1 MSNARGIRNNNPGNI
16 RKDGS
21 VWRGEVAGP
30 DKSFKTFETMAWGI
44 RAIYHLLNNYRLLY
58 GCDTI
63 EKMIRAVGA
72 SRRRE
77 RYGELHFHGVE
88 PFRVPRTS
96 RLTTTDRSV
105 MEPIVR
111 AMLRV
116 ETGMDVSAA
125 DYNQAWERFLKHK
138 NEKYFDRNCSTGR
151 CIPAGALDKE
161 FRPG

>member
-1 MSNARGIRNNNPGNI
+1 M
-16 RKDGS
+16 
-21 VWRGEVAGP
+21 AGP

-63 EKMIRAVGA
+63 EKMIRRWAPPEDGNDTESYISTVSNLSG
-72 SRRRE
+72 
-77 RYGELHFHGVE
+77 
-88 PFRVPRTS
+88 VPRTS

-138 NEKYFDRNCSTGR
+138 K
-151 CIPAGALDKE
+151 
-161 FRPG
+161 

>member
-1 MSNARGIRNNNPGNI
+1 MHGSDMPTKTTTETMSNARGIRNNNPGNI

-63 EKMIRAVGA
+63 EKMIRRWAPPEDGND
-72 SRRRE
+72 S
-77 RYGELHFHGVE
+77 G
-88 PFRVPRTS
+88 VPRTS
-96 RLTTTDRSV
+96 RLTTTNRSV

-111 AMLRV
+111 AMIKV
-116 ETGMDVSAA
+116 ETGTTVSAA
-125 DYNQAWERFLKHK
+125 DYNQAWELFIKHK
-138 NEKYFDRNCSTGR
+138 K
-151 CIPAGALDKE
+151 
-161 FRPG
+161 